1 MRIVSHVRQAA
12 KSVPESLRQ
21 QWAATGVNVD
31 KLQHIMDHDNHE
43 MRANFREY
51 LKQDDFKPKYA
62 IPLDEERELALTR
75 LQKVCDEDFM
85 SVRDF
90 ADNPHRIFAAHEL
103 MTWIDPATTVK
114 MTVQFNLFGG
124 TVFRLGTERHH
135 HLLDGIDSLE
145 DIGCFGLTELGFGNN
160 AVEMQTTAV
169 YNKDDDTITINTP
182 TELAHKYWITNG
194 ALHAQHCVV
203 FAQLQVDGEWHGV
216 HAILCQIRDGVAGQT
231 MPGVTINDM
240 GHRMGLNGVDNALL
254 SFDNVKVPRTNLLNK
269 YSDISEDG
277 KFSSAI
283 KSIRGRFLSVADQ
296 LLSGRI
302 CIASMSQGGAKASLA
317 IAIRYAMTR
326 LTVGPTGKS
335 TFPIMKYQLQA
346 NAIAPLLARTI
357 SLGMALD
364 DVKDEWLSI
373 QKEQSQDQ
381 KRIMNMVT
389 ACCVI
394 KPLCSWNLERV
405 ASITRE
411 RCGGAGYLS
420 CSRFGTFIGLA
431 HAAMTAEGD
440 NSVLMNKVAK
450 EQLGLFKPKKIEVPE
465 FNLESR
471 DYLHS
476 VLAQHE
482 QNSFI
487 SLGKTM
493 MAAGKGQIF
502 ETWSLQN
509 QDLVQAAAHS
519 YGERIVSETMNRL
532 ISENSDVA
540 ESLDLVYRLHVLNT
554 IQNNLSTLTM
564 SGVISLENAKLVKSE
579 FNALC
584 TKVADIC
591 PELVT
596 SFGIPE
602 ELLSAPIARDWQG
615 FNQYDNRGEVQP
627 GVF

>member
-1 MRIVSHVRQAA
+1 M
-12 KSVPESLRQ
+12 
-21 QWAATGVNVD
+21 
-31 KLQHIMDHDNHE
+31 
-43 MRANFREY
+43 
-51 LKQDDFKPKYA
+51 
-62 IPLDEERELALTR
+62 
-75 LQKVCDEDFM
+75 
-85 SVRDF
+85 
-90 ADNPHRIFAAHEL
+90 
-103 MTWIDPATTVK
+103 
-114 MTVQFNLFGG
+114 
-124 TVFRLGTERHH
+124 
-135 HLLDGIDSLE
+135 
-145 DIGCFGLTELGFGNN
+145 
-160 AVEMQTTAV
+160 
-169 YNKDDDTITINTP
+169 
-182 TELAHKYWITNG
+182 
-194 ALHAQHCVV
+194 
-203 FAQLQVDGEWHGV
+203 
-216 HAILCQIRDGVAGQT
+216 
-231 MPGVTINDM
+231 
-240 GHRMGLNGVDNALL
+240 
-254 SFDNVKVPRTNLLNK
+254 
-269 YSDISEDG
+269 
-277 KFSSAI
+277 
-283 KSIRGRFLSVADQ
+283 Q
-296 LLSGRI
+296 LL
-302 CIASMSQGGAKASLA
+302 
-317 IAIRYAMTR
+317 
-326 LTVGPTGKS
+326 
-335 TFPIMKYQLQA
+335 
-346 NAIAPLLARTI
+346 LLARTI
-357 SLGMALD
+357 SLGIALD

-450 EQLGLFKPKKIEVPE
+450 EQLGLFKPKKIEIPE

-487 SLGKTM
+487 NLGKTM

-540 ESLDLVYRLHVLNT
+540 ESLDLVYRLHALNT
-554 IQNNLSTLTM
+554 IQNSLSTLTM

-615 FNQYDNRGEVQP
+615 FNQFDNRGEVQP